1 MDLHPESLA
10 GDFRRVVRSGRAIF
24 IGRGALFNASVFRR
38 FPAKTGSANHD
49 RYVRAYQT
57 EFVWELEALD
67 PKVLQKLLTAA
78 IDGVIDRRAF
88 NAELAQERTDA
99 AHNAVVREI
108 ILRTLREEVTTER

>member
-1 MDLHPESLA
+1 MKTLCHSTAAHLQ
-10 GDFRRVVRSGRAIF
+10 GRRPRAN
-24 IGRGALFNASVFRR
+24 R
-38 FPAKTGSANHD
+38 
-49 RYVRAYQT
+49 
-57 EFVWELEALD
+57 VWELEALD

-88 NAELAQERTDA
+88 NAEVAQERTDA